1 MTELSGP
8 RAAAASGK
16 ATSLVILVHGYGA
29 DGNDLIGLAGPLGG
43 ELPETEFVS
52 PNAPQV
58 STLNPMGRQWFPI
71 PYLDGSTEEAMKA
84 GMASAVTALDAFIDA
99 EIERSGLPASKVAL
113 VGFSQ
118 GTMMSLH
125 VGPRRAEGLG
135 GIVGFSGRLLMP
147 EVLNDEIRSKP
158 PVLLI
163 HGNADPVVPFESM
176 ALAETGL
183 RGAGVDVQS
192 LARPALGHGIDQQGV
207 DAAAQFLMQ
216 HFAA

>member
-8 RAAAASGK
+8 RAEATSGE

-43 ELPETEFVS
+43 ALSGTEFVS
-52 PNAPQV
+52 PNAPQPC
-58 STLNPMGRQWFPI
+58 TMNPMGRQWFPI
-71 PYLDGSTEEAMKA
+71 PYLDGSTEEAMKE

-113 VGFSQ
+113 IGFSQ

-125 VGPRRAEGLG
+125 VGMRRKEELA
-135 GIVGFSGRLLMP
+135 GIVGFSGRLLVP
-147 EVLNDEIRSKP
+147 EALGDEIRSKP

-176 ALAETGL
+176 ALAESGL
-183 RGAGVDVQS
+183 RGAGVVVKS
-192 LARPALGHGIDQQGV
+192 MTRPGLGHGIDEPGMV
-207 DAAAQFLMQ
+207 ATAQFLMQ
-216 HFAA
+216 RFSA